1 MEIKD
6 SEWKHVTQDAVSIQ
20 KMGSVCKTVTDN
32 TSVLLNV
39 RGSSIT
45 VLLEIIQHIYFSPAD
60 IMTRN
65 IKYS

>member
-1 MEIKD
+1 MSVE
-6 SEWKHVTQDAVSIQ
+6 HVAQDAVSIQ
-20 KMGSVCKTVTDN
+20 TMGSVCKTVTGN

-39 RGSSIT
+39 RGSCIT
-45 VLLEIIQHIYFSPAD
+45 VLLELIQHIYFSPAD